1 MHTSCKAPNH
11 SIRTSGVKMRFT
23 IFQTDRNASFDQSES
38 DWVAFCLAIR
48 TQNPLVR
55 LEFNQRFVLLSVL
68 LFFCLLFFLFV
79 SFIFT
84 L

>member
-1 MHTSCKAPNH
+1 MHTPCKAPNH
-11 SIRTSGVKMRFT
+11 SIRASGVKIRFT
-23 IFQTDRNASFDQSES
+23 IFQTDRNASPDQSES

-55 LEFNQRFVLLSVL
+55 RIQSVLCSFVSSFVCLSVI
-68 LFFCLLFFLFV
+68 FWFV